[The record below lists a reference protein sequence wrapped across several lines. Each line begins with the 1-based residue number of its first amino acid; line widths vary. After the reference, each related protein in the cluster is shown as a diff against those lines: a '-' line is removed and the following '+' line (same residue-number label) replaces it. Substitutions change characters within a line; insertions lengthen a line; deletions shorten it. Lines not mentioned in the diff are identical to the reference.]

1 MDFYNALKNGTTIGE
16 LTKAFNDAIKDAQ
29 NRIAADQEKEK
40 AKAEKA
46 KALEDARSKVAK
58 SLTTYINLLLSS
70 SQASQKEI
78 ETVLKNFESDYKNI
92 KSLKDILSS
101 TDKKPWTLK
110 FFNDK
115 PYTDITFDN
124 FFKDLI

>member
-16 LTKAFNDAIKDAQ
+16 LTKAFNDAIKNAQ

-58 SLTTYINLLLSS
+58 SLTAYINLLLSS

-78 ETVLKNFESDYKNI
+78 EAILKNFESDYKNI
-92 KSLKDILSS
+92 KSLKNILSS

-110 FFNDK
+110 FFNDRAD
-115 PYTDITFDN
+115 TDIIFDN